1 MTHVAGLACPARAQR
16 LPPDSAVLPPP
27 VAALATGCT
36 VRDVLAAFQLPAD
49 GATLLE
55 MNAAERAL
63 RDVRAAL
70 IARGT
75 GAPRAQARGLSMQCR
90 GCGSRDDA
98 SFVCVPDAGDMVC
111 TRCGAVAVDH
121 LLHEGESERTFAD
134 EDDAPA
140 SRSHA
145 QRPSDFARLFSE
157 HFQLRTARPDLP

>member
-49 GATLLE
+49 GVTLLE

-75 GAPRAQARGLSMQCR
+75 GAPRALARGLSMQCR

-98 SFVCVPDAGDMVC
+98 SF
-111 TRCGAVAVDH
+111 AVSYTH
-121 LLHEGESERTFAD
+121 LT
-134 EDDAPA
+134 
-140 SRSHA
+140 
-145 QRPSDFARLFSE
+145 
-157 HFQLRTARPDLP
+157 LPTIYSV